1 DRMRASG
8 AIPITPSR
16 PPGPW
21 PCPAISDAIA
31 VPCRRA
37 GVIPA
42 STSFSMFGPVVT
54 DPRRSAWFAST
65 PESTTATVT
74 PLPLV
79 ISQAASTPSARSM
92 GRCRSRTSSAC
103 AGTGASHAPA
113 SAAARTA
120 APARTAARRPPR
132 VVLACVIALPPAS
145 APPGSAPRRSAPGPA
160 PGSALPL
167 GPGAVG
173 YPLGRQ
179 RPRDGVPDL
188 RRQRERLA
196 RPLLLDR
203 RGGAAVGVARRR
215 QHHVRAAAVD
225 GSVLPGLVGEP
236 GRRGAGERRRAQGG

>member
-1 DRMRASG
+1 
-8 AIPITPSR
+8 
-16 PPGPW
+16 
-21 PCPAISDAIA
+21 
-31 VPCRRA
+31 
-37 GVIPA
+37 
-42 STSFSMFGPVVT
+42 
-54 DPRRSAWFAST
+54 
-65 PESTTATVT
+65 
-74 PLPLV
+74 
-79 ISQAASTPSARSM
+79 
-92 GRCRSRTSSAC
+92 
-103 AGTGASHAPA
+103 APA
-113 SAAARTA
+113 PP
-120 APARTAARRPPR
+120 PARCPPR
-132 VVLACVIALPPAS
+132 GVLARVIALPLAPPPASVPPGS

-196 RPLLLDR
+196 RPRLLDR

-236 GRRGAGERRRAQGG
+236 GRRGAGERRRAQGGPHRARPVR